1 MRHNLLQDY
10 LNAVE
15 LAVSS
20 LANVYVEHYVEEIL
34 TSKRVNLRIRL
45 RFTSGCL
52 LELNEAVTVEA
63 DNLVSG

>member
-10 LNAVE
+10 LNVVE

-34 TSKRVNLRIRL
+34 TSKRANLRIRL
-45 RFTSGCL
+45 RFISGCL
-52 LELNEAVTVEA
+52 W
-63 DNLVSG
+63 D